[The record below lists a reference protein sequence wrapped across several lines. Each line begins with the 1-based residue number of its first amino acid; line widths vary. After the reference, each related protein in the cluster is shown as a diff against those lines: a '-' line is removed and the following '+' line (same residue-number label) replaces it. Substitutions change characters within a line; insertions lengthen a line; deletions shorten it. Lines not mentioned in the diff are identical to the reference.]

1 MFEANGQSSPL
12 LPFDAAALARHRD
25 LAVRMAAGDAEA
37 LQLLYLELSPIVNGI
52 VRRILENPEDA
63 RETVQD
69 TFIRAW
75 RSAGTFRAERGE
87 VVAWIIFIARNAA
100 ISRVR
105 KGARQRI
112 LYEELKREAAESFL
126 APAYRFDLQEELSRR
141 LDALSSVQR
150 RALELA
156 FFGGFTQAQIA
167 AAMQTPI
174 GSVKNY
180 LRRGLQ
186 KLRQLA
192 RDHD

>member
-1 MFEANGQSSPL
+1 MVEANGQSGSF

-25 LAVRMAAGDAEA
+25 LIVRVAAGDAEA
-37 LQLLYLELSPIVNGI
+37 LQLLYLELGPVVNGI

-69 TFIRAW
+69 TFIRVW

-100 ISRVR
+100 VSRVR
-105 KGARQRI
+105 KGARQRV
-112 LYEELKREAAESFL
+112 LYEALQREAAEPFF
-126 APAYRFDLQEELSRR
+126 PPVYRFDVQEDVSRR
-141 LDALSSVQR
+141 LDTLSAAQR

-174 GSVKNY
+174 GNVKNY

-192 RDHD
+192 RSHD